1 MYLTARTSQRC
12 SRTGGSDLSSDTTQI
27 VGRGT
32 WLDKVAK
39 RIVEREQKLGRSL
52 QMLNVESG
60 LGASGIPHVGS
71 IGDAVR
77 AYGVKLAL
85 QDMGYKSKLI
95 AYSDDLDGLRK
106 IPEGLPDWLTKY
118 MAKPVSTIPD
128 PFDCHKSYGA
138 HMSSMLLD
146 GLDKLG
152 IDYTF
157 QSGAE
162 AYKSG
167 LLNKQIDL
175 ILQNAEKIGKKIAE
189 MLGQTKFEKVLPYYP
204 MCANC
209 GRIYVAQ
216 AYQYIPEERKV
227 LYKCIGAEIRKQKIE
242 GCNHSGEADITK
254 GLGKLSWKGEFAA
267 RWSALDIRFEAYG
280 KDIADSVHVNDW
292 ISDEILKFHH
302 PSHVRYELFLDKSG
316 KKISKSLGNVFTPQT
331 WFLYGTPQS
340 LMLLMFKRIKGTR
353 NLSVED
359 IPNYMDELDN
369 LEDIYFGK
377 AKEENE
383 QKRVRLKGLFE
394 YVYKL
399 SPPQKPSQHVPYR
412 LLVQLAAVAPAED
425 LVGYIERKLSSYGM
439 LKQADD
445 LLKVKIALAR
455 RWAEDFSKL
464 EREKVI
470 LSEVEA
476 KCVSELASFLSGDI
490 DQKLLQS
497 EIFEIAKRNGIEPAQ
512 FFKTLYKVLLG
523 SERGPRLGPYIMD
536 LGKDR
541 VRETL
546 EAQLTPAT

>member
-1 MYLTARTSQRC
+1 MHLTVRTSQRC
-12 SRTGGSDLSSDTTQI
+12 SRIGGSDLSSDTTQI

-39 RIVEREQKLGRSL
+39 RIVEREQKLERSL
-52 QMLNVESG
+52 QTLNVESG

-85 QDMGYKSKLI
+85 QDIGCKSKLI

-118 MAKPVSTIPD
+118 IAKPVSTIPD

-146 GLDKLG
+146 GLDKLEIG
-152 IDYTF
+152 YTF

-167 LLNKQIDL
+167 LLDKQIET

-204 MCANC
+204 ICANC

-216 AYQYIPEERKV
+216 AYQYIPEEKKV
-227 LYKCIGAEIRKQKIE
+227 LYKCIGAEIRKQEIE
-242 GCNHSGEADITK
+242 GCNHSGE
-254 GLGKLSWKGEFAA
+254 GKLSWKGAFAA
-267 RWSALDIRFEAYG
+267 RGAALDIRFEAYG

-359 IPNYMDELDN
+359 IPNYMDELDS

-377 AKEENE
+377 VKEENE
-383 QKRVRLKGLFE
+383 QKRIKLRGLFE
-394 YVYKL
+394 YVHKL
-399 SPPQKPSQHVPYR
+399 SPPQKSSQHVPYR
-412 LLVQLAAVAPAED
+412 LLVQLAAVAPTDD

-439 LKQADD
+439 LRQADD

-470 LSEVEA
+470 LSELEA
-476 KCVSELASFLSGDI
+476 KCVSELAKSLSGEI
-490 DQKLLQS
+490 DQKTLQS
-497 EIFEIAKRNGIEPAQ
+497 EIFEIAKRNSIEPAQ
-512 FFKTLYKVLLG
+512 FFKTLYRVLLG

-536 LGKDR
+536 IGKDK
-541 VRETL
+541 VREVL
-546 EAQLTPAT
+546 EAQLPSAAAA